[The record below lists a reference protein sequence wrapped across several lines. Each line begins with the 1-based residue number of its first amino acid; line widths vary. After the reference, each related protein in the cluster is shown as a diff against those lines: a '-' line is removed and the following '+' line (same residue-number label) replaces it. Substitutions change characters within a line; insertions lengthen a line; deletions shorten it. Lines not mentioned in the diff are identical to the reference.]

1 MKSAA
6 QYNQAYSRR
15 YLIVGSGAA
24 GIAAAEAI
32 RSQDPAGQIVLISE
46 EQQGYYSRPGLAYYL
61 TGEIPERG
69 LFPFSDADFKA
80 LGLQRLCAR
89 VAGIRPGAHE
99 IVLGTGKTIRYDR
112 LLIATGSTAELT
124 TVPGSHLKG
133 VLKLDNLDDA
143 HQILKSCRSHHK
155 AVVVGGGITA
165 LEIVEGLVARKV
177 STTYFLR
184 GERYWSNVLDET
196 ESRIVEHRLR
206 EDGVEISYQT
216 ELAEILGRGGQVAG
230 VRTKDGRTLP
240 CDLVA
245 IAIGVR
251 PRKEL
256 AQDAGLACSRGI
268 LVDPHLQTSE
278 ADIFAAGDVAEVY
291 DPFTQRYSLNTL
303 WGPARMQGR
312 CAGLNMAGLQTV
324 HHSEIPFNVTR
335 LASLTTTI
343 IGMVG
348 RGEDGNLAS
357 IARGDSEIWRQ
368 LPDAIAAEN
377 YFEVN
382 RLRLLVGKKTFVG
395 AIVMG
400 DQRLSQPLQQLV
412 AAQTDIS
419 PIREQLLR
427 PDANLGDL
435 VIQFWESWKRNVS
448 RPAGSSQQY

>member
-1 MKSAA
+1 MKGTVRNHPAH
-6 QYNQAYSRR
+6 SRR
-15 YLIVGSGAA
+15 YVIVGSGAA

-46 EQQGYYSRPGLAYYL
+46 EKQGYYSRPGLAYYL

-69 LFPFSDADFKA
+69 LFPFSEADFRA
-80 LGLQRLCAR
+80 LGVRRLCAR
-89 VAGIRPGAHE
+89 VTGIRPGAHE
-99 IVLGTGKTIRYDR
+99 IALDNHQTIGYDR

-124 TVPGSHLKG
+124 SVPGSRLKG
-133 VLKLDNLDDA
+133 VVKLDNLDDA
-143 HQILKSCRSHHK
+143 QQILKSCQRHRK

-177 STTYFLR
+177 ATTYFLR

-196 ESRIVEHRLR
+196 ESRIVEHRLK
-206 EDGVEISYQT
+206 EHGVQIYTHT

-256 AQDAGLACSRGI
+256 AQEAGLACRRGI
-268 LVDPHLQTSE
+268 LVNPQLQTSE

-291 DPFTQRYSLNTL
+291 DLFTQRHTLTTL
-303 WGPARMQGR
+303 WGPARMQGH

-324 HHSEIPFNVTR
+324 YKNEIPFNVTR
-335 LASLTTTI
+335 LAGLTTTI
-343 IGMVG
+343 IGTVG
-348 RGEDGNLAS
+348 RGEDADLAN

-382 RLRLLVGKKTFVG
+382 RLRMLVGKDTFVG

-412 AAQTDIS
+412 AAQADIT
-419 PIREQLLR
+419 PIREQLLQA
-427 PDANLGDL
+427 DTNLGNL
-435 VIQFWESWKRNVS
+435 VMEFWERWKRNDQLTAS
-448 RPAGSSQQY
+448 TAQQY